1 MAFDDP
7 IVIADNSA
15 ANQSFT
21 RKGVSLSTSE
31 WIENDATSTNIRT
44 LSIKHASAG
53 PSVQKGSPPV
63 RRHLV
68 QFKLN
73 KWNSILMKMEAATV
87 NVTLTVDPGSTI
99 TAANIYDL
107 MAFQKNLL
115 STTVIDQLMRDET

>member
-7 IVIADNSA
+7 IVLADNSA
-15 ANQSFT
+15 VDQSFT
-21 RKGVSLSTSE
+21 RKGVSLTSSE
-31 WIENDATSTNIRT
+31 WVESDSTSTNIRN
-44 LSIKHASAG
+44 LSIRHASAG
-53 PSVQKGSPPV
+53 PSVQKGAPPV

-73 KWNSILMKMEAATV
+73 KWNSILMKMEVATL

-107 MAFQKNLL
+107 VAFQKDLL
-115 STTVIDQLMRDET
+115 TNSVVDQLMRDET